1 MRKTLLP
8 VLLAGVVMPFAA
20 FAQDTQAPAAGT
32 APAATQDSAPAGSM
46 EPAASPTGGD
56 AATTTTTTAPAGS
69 SGTAATTT
77 APSGTGTAATTD
89 MDADT
94 DTAVTTDTDTDAN
107 VTVTT
112 TTPSADSGTNMA
124 STSAVEGPFVTVP
137 PSGAWRASDLEGK
150 DVYDTTGENIGSIS
164 DVLLSE
170 DGEVIAVLV
179 GVGGFLG
186 IGQKDVAVA
195 MDALEFGPTKTEGLP
210 TEAEAQAT
218 AETAA
223 PASGGMAADPA
234 APAGGDLTA
243 STTETVTPVVGEDN
257 LPDRIV
263 LNVTREELE
272 NAAAYGEAEDAD
284 DMNTMDTTGAAPAEP
299 AGSTGMAPASEA
311 PTQQ

>member
-20 FAQDTQAPAAGT
+20 LAQDNQTPATGT

-46 EPAASPTGGD
+46 EPAASPTGD
-56 AATTTTTTAPAGS
+56 AATTTSTTAPA
-69 SGTAATTT
+69 GTAATTT
-77 APSGTGTAATTD
+77 APAGTGTAATTD
-89 MDADT
+89 MEADT
-94 DTAVTTDTDTDAN
+94 DTAVTTDTDTDDN

-112 TTPSADSGTNMA
+112 TTPSADTGTDMA

-170 DGEVIAVLV
+170 DGEVMAVLV

-210 TEAEAQAT
+210 TEAEVQAT

-223 PASGGMAADPA
+223 PASGGMVADPA
-234 APAGGDLTA
+234 APAGGDMTA

-263 LNVTREELE
+263 LNVTRDELE

-284 DMNTMDTTGAAPAEP
+284 DMDTTGAAPAEP

-311 PTQQ
+311 PAAQ

>member
-8 VLLAGVVMPFAA
+8 ILLAGVVMPFAA
-20 FAQDTQAPAAGT
+20 FAQDTQAPATGT
-32 APAATQDSAPAGSM
+32 APAATEDSAPAGSM

-56 AATTTTTTAPAGS
+56 AATATTTAPAGTA
-69 SGTAATTT
+69 GTAATTDMESDT
-77 APSGTGTAATTD
+77 DSAATTD

-94 DTAVTTDTDTDAN
+94 DTAVTTDTDTDDS

-112 TTPSADSGTNMA
+112 TTPSADMGTDLA
-124 STSAVEGPFVTVP
+124 SSSAVEGPFVTVP

-150 DVYDTTGENIGSIS
+150 DVYDTTGENIGSIG

-170 DGEVIAVLV
+170 NGEVIAVLV

-186 IGQKDVAVA
+186 IGRKDVAVA

-210 TEAEAQAT
+210 TAAEAQAS

-234 APAGGDLTA
+234 APAGGDMTA

-284 DMNTMDTTGAAPAEP
+284 DMGMTGAAPAEP
-299 AGSTGMAPASEA
+299 AGSTGMAPASET
-311 PTQQ
+311 PVQQ

>member
-20 FAQDTQAPAAGT
+20 LAQDNQTPATGT

-46 EPAASPTGGD
+46 EPAASPTGD
-56 AATTTTTTAPAGS
+56 AATTTSTTAPA
-69 SGTAATTT
+69 GTAATTT
-77 APSGTGTAATTD
+77 APAGTGTAATTD
-89 MDADT
+89 MEADT
-94 DTAVTTDTDTDAN
+94 DTAVTDTDTDDN

-112 TTPSADSGTNMA
+112 TTPSADTGTDMA

-170 DGEVIAVLV
+170 DGEVMAVLV

-210 TEAEAQAT
+210 TEAEVQAT

-223 PASGGMAADPA
+223 PASGGMVADPA
-234 APAGGDLTA
+234 APAGGDMTA

-263 LNVTREELE
+263 LNVTRDELE

-284 DMNTMDTTGAAPAEP
+284 DMDTTGAAPAEP

-311 PTQQ
+311 PAAQ

>member
-20 FAQDTQAPAAGT
+20 LAQDNQTPATGT

-46 EPAASPTGGD
+46 EPAASPTGE
-56 AATTTTTTAPAGS
+56 AATTTTTTAPAG
-69 SGTAATTT
+69 TAATTT
-77 APSGTGTAATTD
+77 APAGTGTAATTD
-89 MDADT
+89 MEADT
-94 DTAVTTDTDTDAN
+94 DTAVTDTDTDDN

-112 TTPSADSGTNMA
+112 TTPSADTGTDMA

-170 DGEVIAVLV
+170 DGEVMAVLV

-210 TEAEAQAT
+210 TEAEVQAT

-223 PASGGMAADPA
+223 PASGGMVADPA
-234 APAGGDLTA
+234 APAGGDMTA

-263 LNVTREELE
+263 LNVTRDELE

-284 DMNTMDTTGAAPAEP
+284 DMDTTGAAPAEP

-311 PTQQ
+311 PAAQ

>member
-1 MRKTLLP
+1 
-8 VLLAGVVMPFAA
+8 MPFAA
-20 FAQDTQAPAAGT
+20 LAQDNQTPATGT

-46 EPAASPTGGD
+46 EPAASPTGE
-56 AATTTTTTAPAGS
+56 AATTTTTTAPAG
-69 SGTAATTT
+69 TAATTT
-77 APSGTGTAATTD
+77 APAGTGTAATTD
-89 MDADT
+89 MEADT
-94 DTAVTTDTDTDAN
+94 DTAVTDTDTDDN

-112 TTPSADSGTNMA
+112 TTPSADTGTDMA

-170 DGEVIAVLV
+170 DGEVMAVLV

-210 TEAEAQAT
+210 TEAEVQAT

-223 PASGGMAADPA
+223 PASGGMVADPA
-234 APAGGDLTA
+234 APAGGDMTA

-263 LNVTREELE
+263 LNVTRDELE

-284 DMNTMDTTGAAPAEP
+284 DMDTTGAAPAEP

-311 PTQQ
+311 PAAQ

>member
-20 FAQDTQAPAAGT
+20 LAQDNQTPATGT

-46 EPAASPTGGD
+46 EPAASPTGD
-56 AATTTTTTAPAGS
+56 AATTTSTTAPA
-69 SGTAATTT
+69 GTAATTT
-77 APSGTGTAATTD
+77 APAGTGTAATTD
-89 MDADT
+89 MEADT
-94 DTAVTTDTDTDAN
+94 DTAVTTDTDTDDN

-112 TTPSADSGTNMA
+112 TTPSADTGTDMA

-170 DGEVIAVLV
+170 DGEVMAVLV

-210 TEAEAQAT
+210 TEAEVQAT

-223 PASGGMAADPA
+223 PASGGMVADPA
-234 APAGGDLTA
+234 APAGGDMTA

-263 LNVTREELE
+263 LNVTRDELE

-284 DMNTMDTTGAAPAEP
+284 DMDTTGAAPAEP